1 MFTAYKIFQIF
12 VLALFAVSIS
22 DLRKK
27 PGMTPLIDRRLV
39 LALKLFY
46 LVPTL
51 AYAYILIT
59 AQEFLPAIDLVA
71 LIFNLLGVGLT
82 ILAKLHLGNSHTW
95 TGYCSNCTN
104 MITRGIYA
112 WIRHPLYTGIGVFI
126 IGVVTISIAHG
137 TFIWA
142 GVVSIGAIYILIM
155 LTASARRETI
165 FLTEK
170 FGPEFVEYRRQVHAC
185 FPLRKYRRR

>member
-1 MFTAYKIFQIF
+1 MFTVYKIFQMF
-12 VLALFAVSIS
+12 VLTLFAASIS

-51 AYAYILIT
+51 SYAYILIT

-71 LIFNLLGVGLT
+71 LIFNLMGVGLT

-95 TGYCSNCTN
+95 AGYCSDCTSL
-104 MITRGIYA
+104 ITRGIYA

-137 TFIWA
+137 TLIWA
-142 GVVSIGAIYILIM
+142 GTVSVGAAYILIM
-155 LTASARRETI
+155 LTVSARRETR
-165 FLTEK
+165 FLAEK
-170 FGPEFVEYRRQVHAC
+170 FGPEFVEYQRQVHAC
-185 FPLRKYRRR
+185 FPLRKYKV